1 MPRVTPVPADSP
13 PDGARQR
20 GDGQPKA
27 GPGAASVKPGW
38 PAAGAHLG
46 DAGHKPEDGGL
57 RTVDA
62 PLLRARNPVPVH
74 NSRERDKARE
84 REEGGS
90 ATSPGIVSAKPGWTN
105 RVPKGQEWPQI
116 EAGRTDGTA
125 TSLKDDVTDPANA
138 GTAQRSCTAFERECV
153 QFFTDIVQVLGVPK
167 SVGQI
172 YGLLFASPQPLGFTD
187 IVEKLA
193 ISKGSASQGLQLLK
207 SLGAVQGVEAGGVA
221 GASSTRR
228 ELFVPELGLRRL
240 VGGVLR
246 EKIEPLVGE
255 GADRI
260 HRLEAAA
267 KASADAPTR
276 KFSGNRVK
284 QIQTWRRQMG
294 LLLPILKT
302 LLSARGS

>member
-1 MPRVTPVPADSP
+1 MPRVSPVPADSP
-13 PDGARQR
+13 TDEARQHASR
-20 GDGQPKA
+20 ALGTPIHDL
-27 GPGAASVKPGW
+27 GPDPLTKNEEPITSNGA
-38 PAAGAHLG
+38 L
-46 DAGHKPEDGGL
+46 
-57 RTVDA
+57 
-62 PLLRARNPVPVH
+62 
-74 NSRERDKARE
+74 
-84 REEGGS
+84 
-90 ATSPGIVSAKPGWTN
+90 SPF
-105 RVPKGQEWPQI
+105 
-116 EAGRTDGTA
+116 EAE
-125 TSLKDDVTDPANA
+125 
-138 GTAQRSCTAFERECV
+138 CTA
-153 QFFTDIVQVLGVPK
+153 FFTDIVQVLGVPK

-207 SLGAVQGVEAGGVA
+207 SLGAVQGIETGGVA
-221 GASSTRR
+221 GAPSTRR

-260 HRLEAAA
+260 QRLEAAA
-267 KASADAPTR
+267 KASADAPIR

-302 LLSARGS
+302 LLTARGS

>member
-1 MPRVTPVPADSP
+1 MNPLTNNEEPLTANGALSP
-13 PDGARQR
+13 FE
-20 GDGQPKA
+20 
-27 GPGAASVKPGW
+27 S
-38 PAAGAHLG
+38 
-46 DAGHKPEDGGL
+46 E
-57 RTVDA
+57 
-62 PLLRARNPVPVH
+62 
-74 NSRERDKARE
+74 
-84 REEGGS
+84 
-90 ATSPGIVSAKPGWTN
+90 
-105 RVPKGQEWPQI
+105 
-116 EAGRTDGTA
+116 
-125 TSLKDDVTDPANA
+125 
-138 GTAQRSCTAFERECV
+138 CTA
-153 QFFTDIVQVLGVPK
+153 FFTDIVQVLGVPK

-193 ISKGSASQGLQLLK
+193 ISKGSASQGLQLLR
-207 SLGAVQGVEAGGVA
+207 SLGAVQSVDSSSLATGAGN
-221 GASSTRR
+221 RR
-228 ELFVPELGLRRL
+228 ELFLPELGLRRL

-267 KASADAPTR
+267 KAGADAPTR

-302 LLSARGS
+302 LLIARGH

>member
-1 MPRVTPVPADSP
+1 MPRVFPVPADSQRP
-13 PDGARQR
+13 EAGGQRTEDGRLRTDGARQR

-46 DAGHKPEDGGL
+46 DAGHKPEDSGRGTEDREQRAEAGGQ
-57 RTVDA
+57 RPA
-62 PLLRARNPVPVH
+62 
-74 NSRERDKARE
+74 
-84 REEGGS
+84 GGGRKTEDGTS
-90 ATSPGIVSAKPGWTN
+90 AGDPSAAWSGAADQPATSNDQPSTPSNGALSPF
-105 RVPKGQEWPQI
+105 ES
-116 EAGRTDGTA
+116 E
-125 TSLKDDVTDPANA
+125 
-138 GTAQRSCTAFERECV
+138 CTA
-153 QFFTDIVQVLGVPK
+153 FFTDIVQVLGVPK

-193 ISKGSASQGLQLLK
+193 ISKGSASQGLQLLRT
-207 SLGAVQGVEAGGVA
+207 LGAVQSVESN
-221 GASSTRR
+221 SSTTPAAGSRR

-255 GADRI
+255 GANRI
-260 HRLEAAA
+260 HRLETAAA
-267 KASADAPTR
+267 VGTDAPTR

-294 LLLPILKT
+294 LLLPLLKT
-302 LLSARGS
+302 LLASRK